1 MERPTWLV
9 YENQHILAVNK
20 PAGLPSQ
27 PLSADETRTMVGMV
41 TAVYPQL
48 REVGDKPLEA
58 GLLNRLDIK
67 TSGLLLFAKDEK
79 TYQEYFKLQKAGQV
93 RKIYAAVVMGKVEQ
107 PGEINLPLKATGPR
121 GMKMKVDPKRGNW
134 LAKTRYWPE
143 KILPDKTLLRV
154 EITQGARHQIRCHL
168 AFLGH
173 PVVGDDLYGQVIEG
187 ARSFDFYFLHAAE
200 VHFPKAWLQIPG
212 AKLVVPYPE
221 GWREVLV
228 F

>member
-1 MERPTWLV
+1 MTQHTWLV

-20 PAGLPSQ
+20 PARLPSQ
-27 PLSADETRTMVGMV
+27 PLSADETQTMVGWV

-48 REVGDKPLEA
+48 RGVGDKPLEA

-67 TSGLLLFAKDEK
+67 TSGLLLFAKDAT
-79 TYQEYFKLQKAGQV
+79 TYREYFKLQKAGRL
-93 RKIYAAVVMGKVEQ
+93 RKIYHAVVMGRVEQ

-121 GMKMKVDPKRGNW
+121 GMKMKVDSKRGNIE
-134 LAKTRYWPE
+134 AKTRYWPE

-173 PVVGDDLYGQVIEG
+173 PVLGDELYGQVIEG
-187 ARSFDFYFLHAAE
+187 ARSFDFYFLHATE
-200 VHFPKAWLQIPG
+200 VHFPKEWLQIPG
-212 AKLVVPYPE
+212 AKIVTPYPE
-221 GWREVLV
+221 GWQEVLI